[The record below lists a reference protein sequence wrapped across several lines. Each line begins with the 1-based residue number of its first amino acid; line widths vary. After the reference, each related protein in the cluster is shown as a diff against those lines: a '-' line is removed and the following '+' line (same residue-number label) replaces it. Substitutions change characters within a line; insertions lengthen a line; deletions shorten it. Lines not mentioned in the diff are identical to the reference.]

1 MKLLILVLFC
11 VTLAHGNYIAKDHE
25 LGHFGDRDWW
35 ESATFYQIYPKSFK
49 DSDGDGIG
57 DIRGIIENL
66 NHLKDLGVTGM
77 WLSPIFRSP
86 MKGKKIWFHGSI
98 VYLLFFRWWLWYSG
112 F

>member
-1 MKLLILVLFC
+1 MKLLA
-11 VTLAHGNYIAKDHE
+11 LAFVAFVNFE
-25 LGHFGDRDWW
+25 LSQGRH
-35 ESATFYQIYPKSFK
+35 ATYYQIYPKSFK

-98 VYLLFFRWWLWYSG
+98 VYLLFFRWWL
-112 F
+112 